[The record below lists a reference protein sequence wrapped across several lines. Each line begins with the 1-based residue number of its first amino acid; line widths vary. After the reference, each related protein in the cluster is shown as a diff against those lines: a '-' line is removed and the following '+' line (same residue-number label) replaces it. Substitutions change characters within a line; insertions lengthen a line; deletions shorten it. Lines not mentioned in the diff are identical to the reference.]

1 MIVQS
6 KTLSAFPEF
15 VHGFSTR
22 EGGVSG
28 GIYTSLNCGGGSKD
42 NPDHVTENRNRF
54 AQALGV
60 GQSPLVSPYQVHS
73 ADAVVVEEPWAR
85 ADAPKADAVVTAI
98 PGLAVAIST
107 ADCVPVLFA
116 DSQAK
121 IVGAAH
127 SGWRGALTGILEA
140 TLDAMV
146 HLGADRSRISTCI
159 GPAISKSAY
168 EVGDEFK
175 ETFLKQDATSERFFQ
190 QSNRQER
197 PHFDLTGYVAARLQ
211 SAGAGQVENLEMCT
225 YQDTDRFFS
234 YRRSCHQ
241 DEADYGRQISAI
253 MIK

>member
-1 MIVQS
+1 MIVHS
-6 KTLSAFPEF
+6 KTLCAFPDIA
-15 VHGFSTR
+15 HGFSTR

-42 NPDHVTENRNRF
+42 NPDHVKENRRLF
-54 AQALGV
+54 AQALGA
-60 GQSPLVSPYQVHS
+60 GKSPLVSPYQVHS

-85 ADAPKADAVVTAI
+85 ADAPKADAVVTAK
-98 PGLAVAIST
+98 PGLAIAIST
-107 ADCVPVLFA
+107 ADCVPVLFV

-146 HLGADRSRISTCI
+146 HLGAERSRISTFI
-159 GPAISKSAY
+159 GPAISQSAY

-175 ETFLKQDATSERFFQ
+175 ETFLKEDETSERFFQ
-190 QSNRQER
+190 QLNEQER

-211 SAGAGQVENLEMCT
+211 SAGACQVENLELCT
-225 YQDTDRFFS
+225 YQDTERFFS